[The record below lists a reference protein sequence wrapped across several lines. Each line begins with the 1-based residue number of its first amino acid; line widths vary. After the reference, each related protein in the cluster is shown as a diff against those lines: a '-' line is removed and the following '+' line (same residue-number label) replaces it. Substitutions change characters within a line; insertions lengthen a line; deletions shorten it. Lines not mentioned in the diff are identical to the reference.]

1 MCSFKT
7 VPCYSIFAK
16 AMLIRLVTV
25 MTESFAK
32 MQTNI
37 EIFKIRICERIM
49 NKIMADNHK
58 KANMMMK

>member
-16 AMLIRLVTV
+16 AMLMCLVTV

-49 NKIMADNHK
+49 NKIMVENFTK
-58 KANMMMK
+58 KPI